1 MSLGIAELRQSWRAL
16 LHQPANSL
24 LTVFVL
30 ALGLAG
36 VIGMLSIIKSLV
48 WDPLPYPNAEQIL
61 TVGWRDRASSGPNLR
76 SLDAEVF
83 LQWQERLVGQA
94 ELAGSA
100 RATVNLSNRDGVE
113 RFDGAFVTHNLFP
126 MLGVEPVLG
135 RAFTA
140 EDDQPGAA
148 AVVLLS
154 HELWR
159 TRFASDPAIVGS
171 QVRANAQPATIIGV
185 MPPDFS
191 FPHRE
196 SVWLPAQVTP
206 SAVPPPDLG
215 LDSFARPLSAGGI
228 SPIKT
233 TLESWLADQA
243 VADAV
248 RWSAIE
254 VDAEPLPMLY
264 ADRETRLILNILLV
278 TVSLVLLVACANA
291 ANLMLARTLASSRD
305 LALRLTLGASRGRVG
320 LYLLAQSLFLTVLAT
335 LIALPLAQ
343 WGVDWVVASFAGTDE
358 DLAPWFHP
366 SIDASMAA
374 MSIAVAMV
382 SALLVAL
389 LPVVRLRVDS
399 LASSLRDGGRSA
411 SAGGIGKLSRI
422 LVVAQLAMACVV
434 LLSTLV
440 MVRGVS
446 ALARTDLG
454 INPEHLLTARIALFE
469 QLYPADAD
477 TVTYFETLIDE
488 LRQQPEVVAVG
499 AGTTLPGLMGATRQV
514 APEGFAAANEH
525 GQPVRFAAVDDG
537 FLPTYQVEL
546 RSGRGFDS
554 RDTADSDPVAII
566 DERFAAN
573 LFAGADPIGR
583 RVQIPA
589 QGDDARW
596 HTVIGVVENLQLEDA
611 GDPLLPNVLVALSQS
626 PQRFVSVVVRTR
638 ADPALFKTRLTEI
651 IRQQDPDTPAYWL
664 RTYDEVIRVAMVGE
678 RVVSGMF
685 TAFGLVTLVLAAAGL
700 YGLIAQLVSQRTREI
715 GVQRALG
722 APGVAVLRRLLGQT
736 MGQVTIGLVLGIALA
751 IPFAG
756 TIAEAMPGLP
766 TDPLAI
772 PLLIAILMVVSVLA
786 VLMPARRALGVD
798 PTVALRDE

>member
-1 MSLGIAELRQSWRAL
+1 MTYAIAELRQSWRAL
-16 LHQPANSL
+16 LHQPGNSL

-48 WDPLPYPNAEQIL
+48 WDPLPYPNADQIL
-61 TVGWRDRASSGPNLR
+61 TVGWRDRANSGPNLQ
-76 SLDAEVF
+76 SLDAEQF
-83 LQWQERLVGQA
+83 LQWQERLEGQA
-94 ELAGSA
+94 ELAGSGS
-100 RATVNLSNRDGVE
+100 ATVNLTSRDGVE
-113 RFDGAFVTHNLFP
+113 RYDGAYVTHNLFA
-126 MLGVEPVLG
+126 MLGVAPVLG
-135 RAFTA
+135 RGFTA
-140 EDDQPGAA
+140 EDDRPGAA

-154 HELWR
+154 NELWR
-159 TRFASDPAIVGS
+159 NRFASAPEIVGS
-171 QVRANAQPATIIGV
+171 QVRANAQAATVIGI

-196 SVWLPAQVTP
+196 ALWLPAQVTRAAGP
-206 SAVPPPDLG
+206 VPDR
-215 LDSFARPLSAGGI
+215 DMDTFARPLSVDGSAAI
-228 SPIKT
+228 RT
-233 TLESWLADQA
+233 TLESWLADQV
-243 VADAV
+243 VADAA
-248 RWSAIE
+248 RWSAVE

-264 ADRETRLILNILLV
+264 ANRETRMILNIMLA
-278 TVSLVLLVACANA
+278 TVGLVLLVACANA
-291 ANLMLARTLASSRD
+291 ANLMLARTLARSRD

-320 LYLLAQSLFLTVLAT
+320 LYLLAQSLMLTLLAT
-335 LIALPLAQ
+335 LLALPLAQ
-343 WGVDWVVASFAGTDE
+343 WGVDWVVAAFAGTGE

-366 SIDASMAA
+366 GINAGMAA
-374 MSIAVAMV
+374 MAIAVAMT
-382 SALLVAL
+382 SALLVAA
-389 LPVVRLRVDS
+389 LPVARLRVDS
-399 LASSLRDGGRSA
+399 LASGLREGGRA
-411 SAGGIGKLSRI
+411 VSAGGIGKLSRI
-422 LVVAQLAMACVV
+422 LVVAQLTMACIV

-440 MVRGVS
+440 MVRGV
-446 ALARTDLG
+446 AGLAKTDLG
-454 INPEHLLTARIALFE
+454 INPDHLLTARVALFE

-477 TVTYFETLIDE
+477 TVDYFRKLVDE
-488 LRQQPEVVAVG
+488 LRLQPEVVAAG
-499 AGTTLPGLMGATRQV
+499 AGTTLPGLMGDTEQV
-514 APEGFAAANEH
+514 LPEGFVAANEQ
-525 GQPVRFAAVDDG
+525 GQLVRYAAVDDG

-546 RSGRGFDS
+546 RSGRAFDS

-583 RVQIPA
+583 RLRIPA
-589 QGDDARW
+589 QGDNARW

-638 ADPALFKTRLTEI
+638 TDPELFKTRLTEL
-651 IRQQDPDTPAYWL
+651 IRLQDPDTPAYWL
-664 RTYDEVIRVAMVGE
+664 RSYDEVIRVAMVGE

-685 TAFGLVTLVLAAAGL
+685 TAFGLATLVLAAAGL

-722 APGVAVLRRLLGQT
+722 APGSAVLRRLLGQT
-736 MGQVTIGLVLGIALA
+736 LGQVLIGLILGVALA

-756 TIAEAMPGLP
+756 TIARAIPSLP
-766 TDPLAI
+766 ADPFAV
-772 PLLIAILMVVSVLA
+772 PLLIAILLTVSVVA